1 MAKMSTAAVLG
12 ISLGTILGVAVL
24 YILGCWY
31 MARQA
36 QPRYNKHWAPDQT
49 KKNKKHK
56 KGKKPDVAV
65 HAAEQDVAKQDVDK
79 LDAGKRL
86 EEARDDIQSIGE
98 STVYSEREAM

>member
-1 MAKMSTAAVLG
+1 MSTAAVLG
-12 ISLGTILGVAVL
+12 IFLGNILGVAVL

-98 STVYSEREAM
+98 STVYSERGAM